1 MNGYM
6 HWAKTHPRATYELTS
21 SNCRPTGAEVLA
33 LKMEHVNLEDDG
45 VYGHPS
51 LIGAIARR
59 YGCGE
64 SGVVPVPGASS
75 GIFIAVSSVAEPGDT
90 VLVEQPVYDP
100 IERVCS
106 FLHLRVLPV
115 RRAPAD
121 SFGVDVSTVEA
132 GLKAGAR
139 AVVLTNL
146 HNHTGQH
153 LSPDTIGE
161 LAALCAPHDATLIV
175 DEVYLDAAH
184 LNKGQPRWTAAN
196 RAPNVIALNS
206 LTKVYGLAGLRVGW
220 MLTNDELADRAR
232 TIMDLLSV
240 INSAPSASI
249 AAHAFSVIDRLE
261 DAFRRSYQQSQPV
274 YRQWLDD
281 EPLVRGYP
289 SHGALFECVR
299 LSDEV
304 AADQLCAALRTEH
317 DTRVTP
323 GAFFGLPD
331 HIRLSLRV
339 SPEELAQALARVS
352 KALRRIT

>member
-1 MNGYM
+1 MNSYM
-6 HWAKTHPRATYELTS
+6 HWAKTHPRARYELTS
-21 SNCRPTGAEVLA
+21 SNCRPIGAEVLG
-33 LKMEHVNLEDDG
+33 LTMEHVDLEDDG

-59 YGCGE
+59 YGCCE

-75 GIFIAVSSVAEPGDT
+75 GIFIAVSSVTEPGDT
-90 VLVEQPVYDP
+90 ILVEQPVYNP

-106 FLHLRVLPV
+106 FLHLRVLPI

-121 SFGVDVSTVEA
+121 SFGVDISTVEA

-146 HNHTGQH
+146 HNPSGQH

-161 LAALCAPHDATLIV
+161 LAARCADHDATLIV

-184 LNKGQPRWTAAN
+184 LNKGHPRWTAA
-196 RAPNVIALNS
+196 
-206 LTKVYGLAGLRVGW
+206 LRVGW
-220 MLTNDELADRAR
+220 ILTNDELADRAR

-261 DAFRRSYQQSQPV
+261 DAFRRCYQQSQPV
-274 YRQWLDD
+274 YRQWLDG
-281 EPLVRGYP
+281 EPLVGGYP
-289 SHGALFECVR
+289 SYGALFECVK
-299 LSDEV
+299 LPDGV
-304 AADQLCAALRTEH
+304 AADRLCAALRTEH
-317 DTRVTP
+317 DTQVTP

-339 SPEELAQALARVS
+339 PPEELAEALARLS
-352 KALRRIT
+352 KALRRIA